1 MNELQQLL
9 GYVGS
14 GLIFMLMLAVLV
26 FVHEL
31 GHFWAARALGMKVDA
46 FAVMF
51 GGIRKTDLRS
61 SLDKPILDS
70 RIVGALY
77 GLAVFAALLGT
88 SLHSAALSQVALF
101 SLATVFPIWI
111 CLRIGRLYHLSLLA
125 SLKPLLFAYGALV
138 AVGLFGTKGAIFNS
152 TNSLLQML
160 FIGGIIGTLF
170 VYYTPV
176 IGKPESAPMGDG
188 KVGDLDVQFRPIASR
203 KDKHGT
209 EFSLLLLPL
218 GGFAAIKG
226 MHPKEDGSETQIENG
241 FYSKSP
247 FARWLVLFAGPLFSI
262 LLGVILYATSLSIY
276 GDEKPVNK
284 PIIGELNDKGAAKAA
299 GIQVGDK
306 VVSVNGKTMTSFYDI
321 ILMTRQSGGKTLSFI
336 IDRNGMEK
344 KIELKPTKDTE
355 ETRVF
360 NSDLELT
367 EETAIQYKLGMGPKT
382 VMVPVSFGQAISM
395 SASLPV
401 EGAVGFVKTFS
412 QPAKAKD
419 NVAGPA
425 SIASATHQAAKEGF
439 FRILNLAAVLSL
451 SLGFMNLL
459 PVPPLDGGQMVVAF
473 IEMFRKGKR
482 LSIDTQMKINTVG
495 FMLVAMLMF
504 FVFSQDAAKLLV
516 K

>member
-14 GLIFMLMLAVLV
+14 GLIFMLMLTVLV

-31 GHFWAARALGMKVDA
+31 GHFWAARAFGMKVVA

-51 GGIRKTDLRS
+51 GGLRKTDLRS
-61 SLDKPILDS
+61 NLAKPILDS
-70 RIVGALY
+70 RIVAALY
-77 GLAVFAALLGT
+77 GLAVLAALLGT
-88 SLHSAALSQVALF
+88 SLHSIALSHVALF
-101 SLATVFPIWI
+101 CLATVFPIWI
-111 CLRIGRLYHLSLLA
+111 CLRIGKLYQLSILA
-125 SLKPLLFAYGALV
+125 SLKPMILASMTFIAIGI
-138 AVGLFGTKGAIFNS
+138 FGTKGAIFGS
-152 TNSLLQML
+152 TTSILQML
-160 FIGGIIGTLF
+160 YIGGIIGTLI

-176 IGKPESAPMGDG
+176 IGKPESAPMGEG

-218 GGFAAIKG
+218 GGFAAIEG

-276 GDEKPVNK
+276 GEEKPINK
-284 PIIGELNDKGAAKAA
+284 PIIGDLNEKGAGKAA
-299 GIQVGDK
+299 GLQAGDRI
-306 VVSVNGKTMTSFYDI
+306 VSANGTKLNTFYDLI
-321 ILMTRQSGGKTLSFI
+321 VITRESGGKKLNFVV
-336 IDRNGMEK
+336 DRNGVEI
-344 KIELKPTKDTE
+344 KIEVQPTKDTRP
-355 ETRVF
+355 TPIL

-367 EETAIQYKLGMGPKT
+367 EQTAIQYKLGMAPKS
-382 VMVPVSFGQAISM
+382 MLVPVPVGQAISM

-401 EGAVGFVKTFS
+401 EGAIGFVKMLS
-412 QPAKAKD
+412 QPATAKD

-425 SIASATHQAAKEGF
+425 SIATATHRAAQNGF
-439 FRILNLAAVLSL
+439 HSILNLAALLSL